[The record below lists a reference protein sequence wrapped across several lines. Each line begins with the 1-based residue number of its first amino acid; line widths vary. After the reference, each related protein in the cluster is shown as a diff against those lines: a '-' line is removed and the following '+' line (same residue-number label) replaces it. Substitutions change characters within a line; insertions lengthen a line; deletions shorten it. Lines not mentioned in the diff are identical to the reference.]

1 MKEISLSQMSQTG
14 TFDSLRK
21 KPLNMRNRMTKAGA
35 SCGAIS
41 TDVKLADKHMPSPMP
56 AKFSRVITARKM
68 R

>member
-1 MKEISLSQMSQTG
+1 M
-14 TFDSLRK
+14 RK

-41 TDVKLADKHMPSPMP
+41 TDVKLADRHMPSPMP